1 MKEVKKCSISGVAFT
16 MDVDAYEALDAYLE
30 SLKKNYKDTPDGAE
44 IVADIE
50 ARIAELILSTQDN
63 TRVVE
68 KPLMLNIIAQMGS
81 AEDISEESSDRD
93 LQCETPRIP
102 RRLYRDTENAK
113 LGGVCAG
120 IGRYFDIDPVWV
132 RLGLFLPLLLSCIG
146 SIPFLFWFG
155 PVFGNLFG
163 IFVICYFI
171 MWFAVPAA
179 RSARQKLEMN
189 GERITVQSISEV
201 TTAAAASNEPDSKA
215 KPIVAEAIS
224 LFGKIVLILL
234 KIFAG
239 VIVFGLIMMACALI
253 IGLIALFIGGPE
265 QIHLDKLA
273 DFSLWVPTLGIFIVL
288 IPVILMIYVLM
299 CLIASRK
306 PGGKAVLI
314 IFLLWIVSIIACSV
328 IAIREDVSDKVR
340 RKKAAV
346 ERVFRSEFII
356 DGDTTTLEQ
365 LLEDYDE
372 ESVIEEGR
380 HTLHIAVPSKS
391 IDITVDKGEGE
402 LKVNADGKEVS
413 IRAGETPDKPEVT
426 VSNTAADT
434 GNTQPDTAD
443 SGN

>member
-1 MKEVKKCSISGVAFT
+1 MKEVKKCSISGIAFT

-30 SLKKNYKDTPDGAE
+30 SLKKSYKDTPDGAE

-120 IGRYFDIDPVWV
+120 IGKYFDIDPVWV
-132 RLGLFLPLLLSCIG
+132 RLGLFLPLLLSAFG
-146 SIPFLFWFG
+146 SIHFLFWLG

-201 TTAAAASNEPDSKA
+201 TTAAAASNEPDAKA
-215 KPIVAEAIS
+215 KPIVAEAVS
-224 LFGKIVLILL
+224 LFGKIVVILL
-234 KIFAG
+234 KIIAG
-239 VIVFGLIMMACALI
+239 IIVFGLIMGACALV
-253 IGLIALFIGGPE
+253 IGLIALLIGGPE
-265 QIHLDKLA
+265 QVHLDKLA
-273 DFSLWVPTLGIFIVL
+273 DFSLWVPVLGIFIVL

-306 PGGKAVLI
+306 PGGKTLLI
-314 IFLLWIVSIIACSV
+314 IFLAWIASIIACSV
-328 IAIREDVSDKVR
+328 IAIREDVSDKIR
-340 RKKAAV
+340 HKKEAV

-356 DGDTTTLEQ
+356 DGDTTTLER
-365 LLEDYDE
+365 LLEDYDG

-380 HTLHIAVPSKS
+380 HMLHISVPSKA

-413 IRAGETPDKPEVT
+413 IQAKEAPAQLQD
-426 VSNTAADT
+426 N
-434 GNTQPDTAD
+434 AD
-443 SGN
+443 STQSGTAEHPGAN

>member
-1 MKEVKKCSISGVAFT
+1 MKEVKKCSISGIAFT

-30 SLKKNYKDTPDGAE
+30 SLKKSYKETPDGAE

-81 AEDISEESSDRD
+81 AEDISEESSDGD
-93 LQCETPRIP
+93 LQYETPRIP

-120 IGRYFDIDPVWV
+120 IGKYFDIDPVWV
-132 RLGLFLPLLLSCIG
+132 RLGLFLPLLLSAFG
-146 SIPFLFWFG
+146 SIHFLFWLG

-201 TTAAAASNEPDSKA
+201 TTAAAASNEPDAKA
-215 KPIVAEAIS
+215 KPIVAEAVS

-234 KIFAG
+234 KIIAG
-239 VIVFGLIMMACALI
+239 IIVFGLIMGACALV
-253 IGLIALFIGGPE
+253 IGLIALLIGGPE
-265 QIHLDKLA
+265 QVHLDKLA
-273 DFSLWVPTLGIFIVL
+273 DFSLWVPVLGIFIVL

-306 PGGKAVLI
+306 PGGKTLLI
-314 IFLLWIVSIIACSV
+314 IFLVWIASIIACSA
-328 IAIREDVSDKVR
+328 IAIHEDVSDKIR
-340 RKKAAV
+340 HKKEAV

-356 DGDTTTLEQ
+356 DGDTTTLER
-365 LLEDYDE
+365 LLEDYDG

-380 HTLHIAVPSKS
+380 HTLHISVPSKS

-413 IRAGETPDKPEVT
+413 IQANDI
-426 VSNTAADT
+426 S
-434 GNTQPDTAD
+434 TQPQIDTD
-443 SGN
+443 STQPGTAEHPAAN